1 MVDHVCMSESNGRGK
16 LCFCEGTLCNDAT
29 QNKPKAL
36 DSFAIFVSTLY
47 RIIKTFAEDIH
58 GGSSALVRMPIS
70 GNQTQ
75 MIYSNDMYNINLEIP
90 FCILT
95 WALVYQFFVHCMMS
109 NYLNENTNL
118 SSNSYSMYRNTHCNL
133 SRRRNRIHS

>member
-36 DSFAIFVSTLY
+36 DSFAIVVSTLY
-47 RIIKTFAEDIH
+47 RIIKKLAENTH
-58 GGSSALVRMPIS
+58 GGSSALARTPIS

-75 MIYSNDMYNINLEIP
+75 TIYSKGIYNINVEIS
-90 FCILT
+90 FCILI
-95 WALVYQFFVHCMMS
+95 WALVYLFFVYCMMS

-118 SSNSYSMYRNTHCNL
+118 CSNSYTIYRNSHCKF
-133 SRRRNRIHS
+133 SRRLNRIQS